1 MVPTVQLTHSDAIS
15 TMNHHHGTYCSI
27 NTLRRYI
34 NHESSSWHLLFN
46 EHTQTLYQPWIIIM
60 VPTVQ
65 WTHSDAISTMNHHHG
80 TYCSANTL
88 RRYINHESSSWYLL
102 FWEHTQTLYQPWII
116 IMVPTVLWT
125 HSDAIST
132 MNHHHGTYCSV
143 NTLRRYINHESS
155 SWYLLFNEHTQ
166 TLYQPWIT
174 PLKWVSGVYKMTM
187 RYLKLS

>member
-1 MVPTVQLTHSDAIS
+1 MRNIFSHLVLKIKIINLTLFIGPIMVPTVQLTHSDAIS

-116 IMVPTVLWT
+116 IM
-125 HSDAIST
+125 
-132 MNHHHGTYCSV
+132 C
-143 NTLRRYINHESS
+143 RYHDDD
-155 SWYLLFNEHTQ
+155 SWL
-166 TLYQPWIT
+166 I
-174 PLKWVSGVYKMTM
+174 
-187 RYLKLS
+187 